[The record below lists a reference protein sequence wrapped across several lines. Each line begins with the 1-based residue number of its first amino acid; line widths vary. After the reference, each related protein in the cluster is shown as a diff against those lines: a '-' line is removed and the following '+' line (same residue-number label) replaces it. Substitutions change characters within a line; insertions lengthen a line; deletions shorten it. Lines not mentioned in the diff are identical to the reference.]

1 MPASEID
8 VTALMREPG
17 VANALGRVE
26 AGTDRILEEAVR
38 ICQIPSP
45 TFDEGERAAY
55 VHARYEALGLKD
67 VAIDAAG
74 NVRGRRPGA
83 GSGPSVAVVTH
94 TDTVFPRGT
103 DLTVKRQQGRL
114 AAPGLGDNSLSI
126 ASALGIVE
134 ALDAAGVATDGDLYF
149 AATTCEE
156 GLGDLKGMR
165 AYMEDVRDRVGAVVI
180 VDGLTPGRIV
190 HKAVGSRRYKVTYTA
205 RGGHSWNHFPAPSAV
220 HILARAVADISR
232 IEVPKEPK
240 TTYNVGVIRGGTT
253 VNTIAS
259 EAEMLV
265 DMRSV
270 DMRCLADLERSVLAI
285 VERQAKDGEG
295 QARLDL
301 VGDRPA
307 GVIPADH
314 PLVQICTAIYR
325 AFGIMTSSKA
335 ASTEA
340 NVPLSMGI
348 PAVCLSVTSG
358 ENEHRPDEFIETA
371 PLATGLKALL
381 LILLALTGTR

>member
-1 MPASEID
+1 MPEPEMD
-8 VTALMREPG
+8 VAALMREPG
-17 VANALGRVE
+17 IAGALGRLE
-26 AGTDRILEEAVR
+26 AGQDRIIEEGIR

-45 TFDEGERAAY
+45 TFEEGERAAY
-55 VHARYEALGLKD
+55 VRERFEALGLKD
-67 VAIDAAG
+67 VAVDTAG

-83 GSGPSVAVVTH
+83 GGGPSVAVVTH
-94 TDTVFPRGT
+94 MDTVFPRGT
-103 DLTVKRQQGRL
+103 DLAVKRQEGRL

-126 ASALGIVE
+126 ASALGIIE
-134 ALDAAGVATDGDLYF
+134 ALDVAGVATGGDLYF

-165 AYMEDVRDRVGAVVI
+165 AYMPDVRDRVAVVVI

-190 HKAVGSRRYKVTYTA
+190 HEAVGSRRYKVTYTA
-205 RGGHSWNHFPAPSAV
+205 RGGHSWNHFPSPSAV

-232 IEVPKEPK
+232 LEVPKEPK

-270 DMRCLADLERSVLAI
+270 DMRCLADLEGSVLAI
-285 VERQAKDGEG
+285 VERQAKEGEG
-295 QARLDL
+295 QATLDL

-307 GVIPADH
+307 GVIPANH
-314 PLVQICTAIYR
+314 PLVQTCTAIYR
-325 AFGIMTSSKA
+325 AFGITVSSKA

-358 ENEHRPDEFIETA
+358 ENEHRTDEFIETA
-371 PLATGLKALL
+371 PLVSGIKALM
-381 LILLALTGTR
+381 LILLALTHPT

>member
-1 MPASEID
+1 MD

-17 VANALGRVE
+17 VAGAIRQLE
-26 AGTDRILEEAVR
+26 SGTERILEEAVR

-55 VHARYEALGLKD
+55 VRERFDALRLKD
-67 VAIDAAG
+67 VAIDVAG
-74 NVRGRRPGA
+74 NVRGRRPGR
-83 GSGPSVAVVTH
+83 GTGPGVAVVTH

-103 DLTVKRQQGRL
+103 DLTLRREPGRL
-114 AAPGLGDNSLSI
+114 AAPGLGDNSVSI
-126 ASALGIVE
+126 ASALAIIE
-134 ALDAAGVATDGDLYF
+134 ARDTAGVSTGGDLYF

-165 AYMEDVRDRVGAVVI
+165 AYMQDVGGRVGTVVI
-180 VDGLTPGRIV
+180 VDGLTPGQIV
-190 HKAVGSRRYKVTYTA
+190 HEAVGSRRYKVTYAA
-205 RGGHSWNHFPAPSAV
+205 RGGHSWNHFPAPSAI
-220 HILARAVADISR
+220 HILGRAIADISR
-232 IEVPKEPK
+232 IEVPTTPK
-240 TTYNVGVIRGGTT
+240 TTFNVGVISGGTT

-259 EAEMLV
+259 AAEMLV

-270 DMRCLADLERSVLAI
+270 DMRCLADLERTVLAI
-285 VERQAKDGEG
+285 VERQAREGEG
-295 QARLDL
+295 QATLDL

-314 PLVQICTAIYR
+314 PLVRLCTTVYR
-325 AFGIMTSSKA
+325 TFGIPTSSKA

-358 ENEHRPDEFIETA
+358 ENEHRLDEFIETA
-371 PLATGLKALL
+371 PLATGITALL
-381 LILLALTGTR
+381 LILLALTGTK

>member
-1 MPASEID
+1 MD

-17 VANALGRVE
+17 VARALQQLE
-26 AGTDRILEEAVR
+26 AGADGVLEEAVR

-55 VHARYEALGLKD
+55 VRARFEALRLKD
-67 VAIDAAG
+67 VTIDAAG
-74 NVRGRRPGA
+74 NLRGRRPGRA
-83 GSGPSVAVVTH
+83 TGPSAAVITH

-103 DLTVKRQQGRL
+103 DLTVRRQPGRL
-114 AAPGLGDNSLSI
+114 AAPGLGDNSVSI
-126 ASALGIVE
+126 ASALAIVE
-134 ALDAAGVATDGDLYF
+134 ALDAAEVTTGGDLYF

-165 AYMEDVRDRVGAVVI
+165 AYMPDVRDRIGAVVI
-180 VDGLTPGRIV
+180 VDGLTPGQIV
-190 HKAVGSRRYKVTYTA
+190 HEAVGSRRYKATYRA
-205 RGGHSWNHFPAPSAV
+205 RGGHSWNHFPAPSAI
-220 HILARAVADISR
+220 HILGRAIADISR
-232 IEVPKEPK
+232 IEVPTSPK

-270 DMRCLADLERSVLAI
+270 DMRCLADLERTVLAL
-285 VERQAKDGEG
+285 VERHAKEGEG
-295 QARLDL
+295 QATLDL

-307 GVIPADH
+307 GVISVDH
-314 PLVQICTAIYR
+314 PLVQLCTAIYR
-325 AFGIMTSSKA
+325 TFGIATSSKA

-348 PAVCLSVTSG
+348 PAVCISVTAG
-358 ENEHRPDEFIETA
+358 ENEHRLDEFIETA

-381 LILLALTGTR
+381 LILLAVTQTT

>member
-1 MPASEID
+1 MD

-17 VANALGRVE
+17 VARALQQLE
-26 AGTDRILEEAVR
+26 AGADGVLEEAVR

-55 VHARYEALGLKD
+55 VRARFEALRLTD
-67 VAIDAAG
+67 VTVDAAG
-74 NVRGRRPGA
+74 NVRGRRPGRA
-83 GSGPSVAVVTH
+83 TGPSAAVITH

-103 DLTVKRQQGRL
+103 DLTVRRQPGRL
-114 AAPGLGDNSLSI
+114 AAPGLGDNSVSI
-126 ASALGIVE
+126 ASALAIVE
-134 ALDAAGVATDGDLYF
+134 ALDAAEVSTGGDLYF

-165 AYMEDVRDRVGAVVI
+165 AYMPDVRARVGAVVI
-180 VDGLTPGRIV
+180 VDGLTPGQIV
-190 HKAVGSRRYKVTYTA
+190 HEAVGSRRYKATYRA
-205 RGGHSWNHFPAPSAV
+205 RGGHSWNHFPAPSAI
-220 HILARAVADISR
+220 HILGRAIADISR
-232 IEVPKEPK
+232 IEVPTSPK

-253 VNTIAS
+253 VNTIPS

-270 DMRCLADLERSVLAI
+270 DMRCLADLERTVLAI
-285 VERQAKDGEG
+285 VERHAKEGEG
-295 QARLDL
+295 QATLDL

-307 GVIPADH
+307 GVIPAHH
-314 PLVQICTAIYR
+314 PLVQLCTAIYR
-325 AFGIMTSSKA
+325 TFGIATSSKA

-371 PLATGLKALL
+371 PVATGLKALL
-381 LILLALTGTR
+381 LILLALTRKA

>member
-1 MPASEID
+1 MD
-8 VTALMREPG
+8 VKALMREP
-17 VANALGRVE
+17 RVSEAVQRLE
-26 AGTDRILEEAVR
+26 AGADRILEEAVR

-55 VHARYEALGLKD
+55 VHARYEAVGLKD

-126 ASALGIVE
+126 ASALGIVD

-165 AYMEDVRDRVGAVVI
+165 AYMQDMRDRVGAVVI

-190 HKAVGSRRYKVTYTA
+190 HEAVGSRRYKVTYAA

-220 HILARAVADISR
+220 HILCRAVADISR

-295 QARLDL
+295 QAKLDL

-307 GVIPADH
+307 GVIRADH

-325 AFGIMTSSKA
+325 AFGITTSSKA

-348 PAVCLSVTSG
+348 PAVCVSVTSG
-358 ENEHRPDEFIETA
+358 ENEHRLDEFIETT

>member
-1 MPASEID
+1 MD

-17 VANALGRVE
+17 VAGALQQLE

-55 VHARYEALGLKD
+55 VRARFEALRLKD
-67 VAIDAAG
+67 VTIDAAG
-74 NVRGRRPGA
+74 NVRGRRPGS
-83 GSGPSVAVVTH
+83 GTGPSVAVITH

-103 DLTVKRQQGRL
+103 DLTVRRQPGRL
-114 AAPGLGDNSLSI
+114 AAPGLGDNSVSI
-126 ASALGIVE
+126 ASALAIVE
-134 ALDAAGVATDGDLYF
+134 ALDAAKVSTGGELYF

-165 AYMEDVRDRVGAVVI
+165 AYMQDVRDRVGAVVI

-190 HKAVGSRRYKVTYTA
+190 HEAVGSRRYKATYAA

-220 HILARAVADISR
+220 HILGRAIADISR
-232 IEVPKEPK
+232 IEVPTTPK

-270 DMRCLADLERSVLAI
+270 DMRCLRDLERTVLAI
-285 VERQAKDGEG
+285 VERHAKEGEG
-295 QARLDL
+295 QATLDL

-307 GVIPADH
+307 GVISADH
-314 PLVQICTAIYR
+314 PLVQLCTAIYR
-325 AFGIMTSSKA
+325 TFGITTTSKA

-358 ENEHRPDEFIETA
+358 ENEHRLDEFIETA
-371 PLATGLKALL
+371 PLTTGIKALA
-381 LILLALTGTR
+381 LILLALAGTR

>member
-1 MPASEID
+1 MD
-8 VTALMREPG
+8 VTALLGEPG
-17 VANALGRVE
+17 VARAIERAV
-26 AGTDRILEEAVR
+26 AGADRILEEAVR

-55 VHARYEALGLKD
+55 VRARFEALRLKD
-67 VAIDAAG
+67 VTIDAAG

-83 GSGPSVAVVTH
+83 GPGPSVAVVTH
-94 TDTVFPRGT
+94 TDTVFPRDT
-103 DLTVKRQQGRL
+103 DLTVKRQEGRL
-114 AAPGLGDNSLSI
+114 AAPGLGDNSISI
-126 ASALGIVE
+126 ASALAIIE
-134 ALDAAGVATDGDLYF
+134 ALDAAAVATGGDLYF

-165 AYMEDVRDRVGAVVI
+165 VYMQDVRDRVGAVVI
-180 VDGLTPGRIV
+180 VDGLTLGRIV
-190 HKAVGSRRYKVTYTA
+190 HEAVGSRRYKVAYTA
-205 RGGHSWNHFPAPSAV
+205 RGGHSWNHFPSPSAV
-220 HILARAVADISR
+220 HLLGRAIADISR

-270 DMRCLADLERSVLAI
+270 DMRCLADLERKVLAI
-285 VERQAKDGEG
+285 VERQAREGEG
-295 QARLDL
+295 QVKLDL

-307 GVIPADH
+307 GTIPTSH
-314 PLVQICTAIYR
+314 PLVQTCTAIYR
-325 AFGIMTSSKA
+325 ALGITTSSKA

-371 PLATGLKALL
+371 PLATGIKALL
-381 LILLALTGTR
+381 LILLAVTRTR

>member
-1 MPASEID
+1 MD

-17 VANALGRVE
+17 VARAIQQLE
-26 AGTDRILEEAVR
+26 AGADRVLEEAVR

-55 VHARYEALGLKD
+55 VRARFEALRLKD

-94 TDTVFPRGT
+94 MDTVFPRGT
-103 DLTVKRQQGRL
+103 DLTLKRQLGRL

-126 ASALGIVE
+126 AAALGIVE
-134 ALDAAGVATDGDLYF
+134 ALDVAGVATGGDLYF
-149 AATTCEE
+149 AATTGEE

-165 AYMEDVRDRVGAVVI
+165 AYMQDMHDRVGTVVI
-180 VDGLTPGRIV
+180 VDGLTLGRIV
-190 HKAVGSRRYKVTYTA
+190 HEAVGSRRYKVTYTA
-205 RGGHSWNHFPAPSAV
+205 RGGHSWNHFPSPSAV
-220 HILARAVADISR
+220 HILGRAIADISR
-232 IEVPKEPK
+232 LEVPKEPK

-285 VERQAKDGEG
+285 VDRQAKGGEG
-295 QARLDL
+295 QATLDL

-307 GVIPADH
+307 GVIPAHH
-314 PLVQICTAIYR
+314 PLVQLCTAVYR
-325 AFGIMTSSKA
+325 TFGIATSSKA

-371 PLATGLKALL
+371 PVATGLKALL
-381 LILLALTGTR
+381 LILLALTRKA

>member
-1 MPASEID
+1 MPAPEMD
-8 VTALMREPG
+8 VAALMREPR
-17 VANALGRVE
+17 VAGALARLE
-26 AGTDRILEEAVR
+26 AGADRILDEAVR

-45 TFDEGERAAY
+45 TFDEAERAAY
-55 VHARYEALGLKD
+55 IRARYAALHLTD

-83 GSGPSVAVVTH
+83 GGGSSVAVVTH
-94 TDTVFPRGT
+94 MDTVFPRGT
-103 DLTVKRQQGRL
+103 DLTVKRQEGRL

-126 ASALGIVE
+126 ASALGIIE
-134 ALDAAGVATDGDLYF
+134 ALDAAGVATGGDLYF

-165 AYMEDVRDRVGAVVI
+165 AYMPDVRDRVGAVVI

-190 HKAVGSRRYKVTYTA
+190 HEAVGSRRYKVTYTA
-205 RGGHSWNHFPAPSAV
+205 RGGHSWNHFPSPSAV
-220 HILARAVADISR
+220 HILARAIADISR

-270 DMRCLADLERSVLAI
+270 DMRCLADLEGSVLAI
-285 VERQAKDGEG
+285 VERQAKEGEG
-295 QARLDL
+295 QATLSL

-307 GVIPADH
+307 GVIPANH
-314 PLVQICTAIYR
+314 PLVQTCAAIYR
-325 AFGIMTSSKA
+325 TFGITTTSKA

-358 ENEHRPDEFIETA
+358 ENEHRTDEFIETA
-371 PLATGLKALL
+371 PLVSGIQALL
-381 LILLALTGTR
+381 LILLTLAGRR

>member
-165 AYMEDVRDRVGAVVI
+165 AYMEDVRDRIGAVVI

-190 HKAVGSRRYKVTYTA
+190 HEAVGSRRYKVTYTA

-220 HILARAVADISR
+220 HILCRAVADISR
-232 IEVPKEPK
+232 VEVPKTPK
-240 TTYNVGVIRGGTT
+240 TTYNVGVIHGGTT
-253 VNTIAS
+253 VNTIACA
-259 EAEMLV
+259 AEMLL

-270 DMRCLADLERSVLAI
+270 DMRCLADLERSALAI
-285 VERQAKDGEG
+285 IERQAKDGEG
-295 QARLDL
+295 QATLEL

-314 PLVQICTAIYR
+314 PLVQLCTSIYQT
-325 AFGIMTSSKA
+325 FDITTSSKA

-348 PAVCLSVTSG
+348 PAVCLSVTPG
-358 ENEHRPDEFIETA
+358 ENEHRLDEFIETA

-381 LILLALTGTR
+381 LILLAVTQTK